1 MITIV
6 YKVGKIRSQPS
17 IYKENDIFS

>member
-6 YKVGKIRSQPS
+6 YKVGIIRSQPS
-17 IYKENDIFS
+17 IYKENDLFS

>member
-6 YKVGKIRSQPS
+6 YKVVIIRSQPS
-17 IYKENDIFS
+17 IYKENDLFS